1 MPGPKPPSTSL
12 IMRSLRPWWRLTRG
26 LTLGAQGA
34 VFDERGH
41 VLLVRHR
48 YRQGW
53 FFPGG
58 GVERHETLHSA
69 LVRELREETGVM
81 LSGPAELHGLF
92 ANIENF
98 PGDHI
103 ALFIVREWERPQI
116 PPPNAEIAAH
126 DFFPP
131 DALPEGTDAGTR
143 RRLAEIIGG
152 DPVGESW

>member
-1 MPGPKPPSTSL
+1 MSRPKSSSTSL
-12 IMRSLRPWWRLTRG
+12 ITRTLRPWWRMTRG

-34 VFDERGH
+34 VFDESGH

-48 YRQGW
+48 YRPGW

-69 LVRELREETGVM
+69 LARELKEETGVM
-81 LSGPAELHGLF
+81 LSSPPELHGLF

-103 ALFIVREWERPQI
+103 ALFIVREWERLRI
-116 PPPNAEIAAH
+116 PPPNAEIAAQ

-131 DALPEGTDAGTR
+131 DALPRETDAGTR

-152 DPVGESW
+152 DPVGERW